1 MLSFKFEFM
10 KKYLFI
16 IIFQCSFLVTNYAQV
31 KVNSI
36 SSVGI
41 GTDTISQSAKLE
53 VHSNSKGF
61 LKPRLTASA
70 RLAISNKVPG
80 LEVYDVDSLRTY
92 WWDGTDWKSCKVG
105 SGSGDILQNGNSF
118 GTSFIIGSN
127 DNQTT
132 NLEANNKIAV
142 SIDPSQVTSF
152 KRDNTA
158 VNSLE
163 ESIILDANST
173 GTPTTGFGPLLKL
186 KAKSNTTAS
195 REQASI
201 GSKWV
206 VATDASREAALSFGL
221 GKSGGSLQEVLK
233 LDRTNSG
240 GTGLLTLGTS
250 SPVGITASSL
260 AANQAFT
267 ISNSSNNNINL
278 TAAGTGIFNLTGAA
292 NYQLTAI
299 TTNSYVADLR
309 AAQSA
314 TGIGNEAA
322 VFYSNTNNTTNNGF
336 AFYFRDAS
344 IAGASAGVGCRFNNQ
359 TSHYGDLYFSTRSS
373 SGFSTKLWINAD
385 GKISLGPSRT
395 TPTAWLDLNP
405 GSTAA
410 NSAPLKFTSGSLLTT
425 PEGGSMEFLND
436 RLYFTKNTP
445 SVTRET
451 ILYQSD
457 AVGDKGDITV
467 TNASNVLTFTIDPDA
482 VTSSKILD
490 GTIATADVANDA
502 ITFAKIQNINTSKIL
517 GRSTAGTGDVEEISI
532 GTGLSLSSGVLSTTN
547 LSGSG
552 SYNYLSKWTTNP
564 TGTTLGNSQIVDDGT
579 TVSIGTTNAN
589 SKFHVGGR
597 IGQNFGAGSQLN
609 IAIGN
614 DAGNTAT
621 TGSDNIFFGISSG
634 IANTSGSGNL
644 FFGKSSGDH
653 NTIGTDNVFIGRESG
668 RVNLDG
674 NQNTIIGTA
683 SASNNTS
690 GTNNL
695 IMGAYSGN
703 QNTEG
708 QMNVILGAYSG
719 RTNTTGS
726 YNIMIGPQN
735 YTGASNTG
743 SSNIFIGSDAG
754 ITNTSAG
761 SNIFIG
767 TETGKYNSTG
777 GSNLFIGH
785 SAGKSNT
792 TAYYNTFA
800 GILAGGNNTE
810 GAKNVCLGYNAGT
823 TITTGSEN
831 TLIGYYADIS
841 SNNQTNSAAFGN
853 GAVSQASN
861 KIRVG
866 NAAVTEIGGQVGW
879 TTISDK
885 RFKSNIK
892 DDVPGLE
899 FIKKLKPVTYFVDTR
914 MITENLI
921 RNMHDTIKAIYRKT
935 DFNESSNIK
944 RTGFLAQD
952 VEGTCQEIGYDFD
965 GVNIPKD
972 KEDLYSLSYAQ
983 FVVPLV
989 KAVQEQE
996 LKIEAL
1002 NLEIS
1007 NQKLINEEKDRQL
1020 NDLLKRIEIIELKL
1034 K

>member
-1 MLSFKFEFM
+1 MLSFKIESM

-61 LKPRLTASA
+61 LKPRMDTAA
-70 RLAISNKVPG
+70 RKAIGNKVPG
-80 LEVYDVDSLRTY
+80 LEVYDTY
-92 WWDGTDWKSCKVG
+92 FKKTFWWDGTNWVSCGNDLDSLNEIQVISL
-105 SGSGDILQNGNSF
+105 SG
-118 GTSFIIGSN
+118 
-127 DNQTT
+127 TT
-132 NLEANNKIAV
+132 V
-142 SIDPSQVTSF
+142 S
-152 KRDNTA
+152 
-158 VNSLE
+158 
-163 ESIILDANST
+163 
-173 GTPTTGFGPLLKL
+173 
-186 KAKSNTTAS
+186 
-195 REQASI
+195 
-201 GSKWV
+201 
-206 VATDASREAALSFGL
+206 LS
-221 GKSGGSLQEVLK
+221 KSGGSFNLPAAAPT
-233 LDRTNSG
+233 D
-240 GTGLLTLGTS
+240 LTISGTS
-250 SPVGITASSL
+250 SPV
-260 AANQAFT
+260 T
-267 ISNSSNNNINL
+267 INSS
-278 TAAGTGIFNLTGAA
+278 TG
-292 NYQLTAI
+292 
-299 TTNSYVADLR
+299 SD
-309 AAQSA
+309 
-314 TGIGNEAA
+314 
-322 VFYSNTNNTTNNGF
+322 
-336 AFYFRDAS
+336 
-344 IAGASAGVGCRFNNQ
+344 
-359 TSHYGDLYFSTRSS
+359 
-373 SGFSTKLWINAD
+373 
-385 GKISLGPSRT
+385 
-395 TPTAWLDLNP
+395 
-405 GSTAA
+405 
-410 NSAPLKFTSGSLLTT
+410 
-425 PEGGSMEFLND
+425 
-436 RLYFTKNTP
+436 
-445 SVTRET
+445 VT
-451 ILYQSD
+451 L
-457 AVGDKGDITV
+457 
-467 TNASNVLTFTIDPDA
+467 
-482 VTSSKILD
+482 
-490 GTIATADVANDA
+490 
-502 ITFAKIQNINTSKIL
+502 
-517 GRSTAGTGDVEEISI
+517 TAGTNI
-532 GTGLSLSSGVLSTTN
+532 G

-552 SYNYLSKWTTNP
+552 TNVTITNTFSDPPTNLTFSGSSNVYTLNSSTGSDVTLSGGTGIDLQVSGTDLTINNSSTLSYNSTSGVLTLLPINSTVNLPIGIAGSGTVNIIPKWTTN
-564 TGTTLGNSQIVDDGT
+564 TTTLGNSQIADDGT
-579 TVSIGTTNAN
+579 TVSIGSTNAT

-609 IAIGN
+609 MAIGN
-614 DAGNTAT
+614 DAGNTST
-621 TGSDNIFFGISSG
+621 TGSYNMFFGISSG
-634 IANTSGSGNL
+634 VANTSGSDNL
-644 FFGKSSGDH
+644 FFGKSAGDH
-653 NTIGTDNVFIGRESG
+653 NTTGSSNLFLGTNAGSANTTANHNLFLGYNAGLSNTTGAFNLFLGNFAGDANTTATDNICIGYNSGGATTTGDKNVFLGSSAGLTNSTGYENVLVGYEAGKNSTGSKNVFLGSQAGNSNSSGYDNVFVGMESG
-668 RVNLDG
+668 KANSTG
-674 NQNTIIGTA
+674 YQNTIIGSG
-683 SASNNTS
+683 SALANTS
-690 GTNNL
+690 GKNNL

-703 QNTEG
+703 TNSSGE
-708 QMNVILGAYSG
+708 MNVILGAYSG

-761 SNIFIG
+761 GNIFIG

-831 TLIGYYADIS
+831 TLIGYYADVS

-935 DFNESSNIK
+935 DFNESSTIK

-996 LKIEAL
+996 LKIEEL
-1002 NLEIS
+1002 NIEIGK
-1007 NQKLINEEKDRQL
+1007 QKQINAEKDRQL